1 MRAQSPIE
9 PIAVVGISLRLPGD
23 ANDLDGL
30 WKLLESGAP
39 AWTPVPADR
48 YNEDAFFHPNADD
61 LNGTSNHPGG
71 HFISGDVRDF
81 DHTFFRF
88 TKSQAAAIDPQQR
101 LLMELS
107 YEALESAG
115 ITLEQVKGSATSVYA
130 AVFPS
135 DYGGHL
141 YRDPLDLPTYYM
153 TGVQQTILANRI
165 SHVFDLRGP
174 SFTLDTACSGG
185 LVALHQACQSLR
197 DSESDTAIVGAS
209 NLILS
214 PDHFVGLS
222 NLHMLSSTGRCYP
235 FDIRGKGY
243 GRGEGVVVLVVKR
256 LEDAIRDRDPVRAIV
271 RSTAI
276 GQDGYTP
283 QSITYPNGQAQASL
297 ARTAYAR
304 AGLQPEEVAYVEA
317 HGTGTK
323 AGDKE
328 EMEGLIEVFA
338 DTSHRP
344 VPLYIGS
351 IKGAIGHTEA
361 AAGLASFAKSV
372 TMLERGL
379 IPPVA
384 GFEIPKSGLPFD
396 KMQIPTKVVPWPRV
410 ENITPRISINSF
422 GFGGANAH
430 CILEGSPESPGSIGG
445 NESTPRL
452 YTFSANSMASLKGLI
467 ESHLDWIEKRVE
479 MPLAD
484 LSYTLLHRRSALP
497 YRFSAV
503 ADDRQSLMDVLHQ
516 NLALAAV
523 KSASSKSDLI
533 MVFTGQGAQW
543 PGMGRELLSNDARS
557 GVFRDSILS
566 SRDILRTLG
575 ATWDLETE
583 LLRGADESRLNEAE
597 LAQPVSTAVQ
607 IALVQL
613 LRAHGARPNAVVG
626 HSAGEIAAAYAAGHL
641 SQATAIELSF
651 HRGFMAKAAEEK
663 GLGLGAMLS
672 VGMGEHDAARHLKDL
687 TKGRAVVACINS
699 PKSIT
704 ISGDADAVN
713 EFEERIVAFDKNI
726 FHRKLLVPTAY
737 HSHHMQAVADD
748 YRFRL
753 GNLDL
758 PQSSH
763 PSSKEEVMFVSSVTG
778 KPKTAGFDAEYWIAN
793 LTSPVHFS
801 DAVQTLC
808 KTRQQPGISTI
819 FAEIGPA
826 PVLAGPV
833 RQCLQDPDMP
843 KIAFEYQAP
852 LQRNV
857 SSVTSVLEFAGRMFE
872 LDVKI
877 DWNAVSTL
885 MPGMDMAKVRHDLP
899 AYTWDHSTKHWH
911 ESRVA
916 KAYRLRKEPYHDLCG
931 TLALDATDIEPRWRH
946 FLGRSTLPWLSDHVV
961 DGLTVFPGAGYCC
974 MAIEAIS
981 QLVRSRHSDRLLE
994 TVVLRDIEFKRG
1006 LVIPETGRVEL
1017 QLSFKPIPEA
1027 RFGFKFTITA
1037 IDDSG
1042 NWYEHCTGVVEGL
1055 LAETGVKNQPAQG
1068 VITNGYN
1075 IHISSELPSD
1085 NETVPRE
1092 VLYQEMDKMGNTYG
1106 PAFVSLDYETFS
1118 PDSLQAEASF
1128 QVLDIQ
1134 SMMPA
1139 KHQRPHIIHPST
1151 LDIVFHTALPLVSRR
1166 LGPGSKMPT
1175 KISEMLVSVDSALHV
1190 PGSLLQV
1197 SDSITSSHFRTAIT
1211 DISAAASN
1219 RSVLTIAGMEFRSLG
1234 ARDDE
1239 NLTDLREICYELD
1252 MQPAI
1257 DYARL
1262 DDLPTSPTLLDLIAR
1277 TTMSQHGLSLIGLG
1291 ASIDLTEEYLHAVSM
1306 YNKVLTYDFVDAS
1319 PGRFI
1324 EAAKRLDDYQVQFR
1338 TIKPGTRAVA
1348 RGFEPGTYN
1357 IVLVGSTRWLDQA
1370 AELVKSDGIV
1380 LLVLTGQ
1387 EAQDDRWRNALSKK
1401 GRVLEEQL
1409 SFSHENRLIAVTKLA
1424 ITPLPNKIRII
1435 SHSTNNTPAWVS
1447 AIHEHLVACNIDVSL
1462 ETLTLDSVKPLCT
1475 GASISMSKA
1484 DTVLVVDDIADSPI
1498 LLDSTTFSAAIELM
1512 KGQHRVVWIGPNEP
1526 ATFHQIEGVSRTA
1539 HAENDNLC
1547 LTTIHSSPSLLENP
1561 SGFSRLI
1568 DVVTDT
1574 VSRISNP
1581 QTPHAEREYRILSD
1595 GAVVVPRLHHS
1606 DKLNRAIDEK
1616 SSKHPVTELRSYVD
1630 GKHSLMLVPDDSGL
1644 YAHQDEVLNGP
1655 LTEDDIEM
1663 DIQAFSLAKLT
1674 SNLRFNGYAGTVIR
1688 VGPNVKNI
1696 SPGDRVVTISDDMG
1710 ANRLRVSQLLVGH
1723 MPKGMTY
1730 TTGAAVFLDAM
1741 TAVYAMCSLARL
1753 LSDRNTVLINGART
1767 SAGRA
1772 AIAVARSL
1780 GSRVTAMAADSK
1792 EARLLEAELGIGPD
1806 DVLLVRRS
1814 QYRRSA
1820 ADLFGHDL
1828 DLIVQA
1834 GDENLPTEV
1843 LAQIK
1848 PFGCVVVT
1856 SSSAKAVEQSTL
1868 PDNTSV
1874 HVVGIARL
1882 LHDQPDLAASLISK
1896 AAAVLDHMPLAGI
1909 DITTRS
1915 VAEAPQAIRLI
1926 NTGVHSKIV
1935 LQAEADSAVEVV
1947 LPQKHNYWANGDA
1960 TYLVAGGLG
1969 DIGQR
1974 ILTIMA
1980 ARGVKHVATLSRDP
1994 KPHVQC
2000 EVHSKLEAI
2009 QPGIKLYALKGN
2021 VSSKASIQAAA
2032 ASLVQQGAPP
2042 VRGVIMAA
2050 TYMNDR
2056 PLELLTFEDYL
2067 SVTKI
2072 KVDGTPALYQAFA
2085 SDDLKFFLSLSS
2097 VASIIGAQ
2105 AEASYNAGNALQDSL
2120 AHQEKQHGSGG
2131 TRFFTVNFGWIED
2144 AILTA
2149 GDDTREGAMD
2159 RAGFAKI
2166 KQGELARFFEYILD
2180 AVQDPETRFSQAVI
2194 GFDADSLGKST
2205 FPNSNIRSSM
2215 FNEVRDRR
2223 RPAGATNESDEGATG
2238 RTFDEVVAH
2247 GDIEEITD
2255 HISQATRTHLARLIS
2270 MDLEN
2275 IEVRQGSILALGLD
2289 SLVAVELRN
2298 WVMRQFDAPLQSME
2312 ILANQTIYALAEKI
2326 VGRSKKIAAVA

>member
-1 MRAQSPIE
+1 
-9 PIAVVGISLRLPGD
+9 
-23 ANDLDGL
+23 
-30 WKLLESGAP
+30 
-39 AWTPVPADR
+39 
-48 YNEDAFFHPNADD
+48 
-61 LNGTSNHPGG
+61 
-71 HFISGDVRDF
+71 
-81 DHTFFRF
+81 
-88 TKSQAAAIDPQQR
+88 
-101 LLMELS
+101 
-107 YEALESAG
+107 
-115 ITLEQVKGSATSVYA
+115 
-130 AVFPS
+130 
-135 DYGGHL
+135 
-141 YRDPLDLPTYYM
+141 
-153 TGVQQTILANRI
+153 
-165 SHVFDLRGP
+165 
-174 SFTLDTACSGG
+174 
-185 LVALHQACQSLR
+185 
-197 DSESDTAIVGAS
+197 
-209 NLILS
+209 
-214 PDHFVGLS
+214 
-222 NLHMLSSTGRCYP
+222 
-235 FDIRGKGY
+235 
-243 GRGEGVVVLVVKR
+243 
-256 LEDAIRDRDPVRAIV
+256 
-271 RSTAI
+271 
-276 GQDGYTP
+276 
-283 QSITYPNGQAQASL
+283 
-297 ARTAYAR
+297 
-304 AGLQPEEVAYVEA
+304 
-317 HGTGTK
+317 
-323 AGDKE
+323 
-328 EMEGLIEVFA
+328 
-338 DTSHRP
+338 
-344 VPLYIGS
+344 
-351 IKGAIGHTEA
+351 
-361 AAGLASFAKSV
+361 
-372 TMLERGL
+372 MLERGL

-396 KMQIPTKVVPWPRV
+396 KMQIPTKVVPWPQV

-430 CILEGSPESPGSIGG
+430 CILEGSPESSGSIDGIKLR
-445 NESTPRL
+445 PRL

-467 ESHLDWIEKRVE
+467 QSHLDWIEKRIE
-479 MPLAD
+479 TPLAD

-503 ADDRQSLMDVLHQ
+503 ADNRQSLMDILNQ

-523 KSASSKSDLI
+523 KAASTKSDLI

-543 PGMGRELLSNDARS
+543 PGMGRELLSNDAPS

-583 LLRGADESRLNEAE
+583 LLRGADKSRLNEAE
-597 LAQPVSTAVQ
+597 LAQPASTAVQ

-613 LRAHGARPNAVVG
+613 LRAHGVRPNAVVG

-641 SQATAIELSF
+641 SQTTAMKLSF
-651 HRGFMAKAAEEK
+651 HRGFMARAVKEK

-672 VGMGEHDAARHLKDL
+672 VGMGEHDAARHLEGL

-704 ISGDADAVN
+704 VSGDADAVD

-748 YRFRL
+748 YRVRL
-753 GNLDL
+753 GSLDL
-758 PQSSH
+758 PEGTH
-763 PSSKEEVMFVSSVTG
+763 PAPEDQVMFVSSVTG
-778 KPKTAGFDAEYWIAN
+778 KPKTTSFDAEYWIAN
-793 LTSPVHFS
+793 LTSPVRFS
-801 DAVQTLC
+801 EAAQTLSR
-808 KTRQQPGISTI
+808 TRQQPGLPTI
-819 FAEIGPA
+819 FVEIGPA

-833 RQCLQDPDMP
+833 RQCLQDPNMP

-857 SSVTSVLEFAGRMFE
+857 NSTTSVLTFAGKMFE
-872 LDVKI
+872 LGVKM
-877 DWNAVSTL
+877 DWRAVSTL

-911 ESRVA
+911 ESRVG

-931 TLALDATDIEPRWRH
+931 TVALDATDIEPRWRH
-946 FLGRSTLPWLSDHVV
+946 FLGRSTLPWLADHVV

-981 QLVRSRHSDRLLE
+981 QLVRIRHPDRILE
-994 TVVLRDIEFKRG
+994 TVVLRDAEFKRG
-1006 LVIPETGRVEL
+1006 LVIPETERVEL
-1017 QLSFKPIPEA
+1017 QLSFKPTPEA
-1027 RFGFKFTITA
+1027 EFGFAFTITA
-1037 IDDSG
+1037 IDDSE

-1055 LAETGVKNQPAQG
+1055 LAETGVANQPTQG
-1068 VITNGYN
+1068 VIRNGC
-1075 IHISSELPSD
+1075 HVHKSSELPSD
-1085 NETVPRE
+1085 SETVPRE
-1092 VLYQEMDKMGNTYG
+1092 ALYQEMDNMGNTYG
-1106 PAFVSLDYETFS
+1106 PAFVSLDYATFS

-1139 KHQRPHIIHPST
+1139 KHQRPHIVHPST

-1166 LGPGSKMPT
+1166 LGPGSIMPT
-1175 KISEMLVSVDSALHV
+1175 KISEMIVSVDSALYV

-1197 SDSITSSHFRTAIT
+1197 SDSITFSHFRTAIT
-1211 DISAAASN
+1211 DIAAAASN

-1239 NLTDLREICYELD
+1239 ELPDLREICYELD

-1257 DYARL
+1257 CYARL
-1262 DDLPTSPTLLDLIAR
+1262 EDLPTSPTLLDLMAR
-1277 TTMSQHGLSLIGLG
+1277 TAISQHGLSLIGLG

-1319 PGRFI
+1319 PGRFV
-1324 EAAKRLDDYQVQFR
+1324 EAAKRLGDYQVQYR
-1338 TIKPGTRAVA
+1338 TIKPGTKAVA
-1348 RGFEPGTYN
+1348 RGFEPGTFD

-1380 LLVLTGQ
+1380 LLVLAGQ
-1387 EAQDDRWRNALSKK
+1387 EAKNDRWRNALSKK
-1401 GRVLEEQL
+1401 GGVLKEQL
-1409 SFSHENRLIAVTKLA
+1409 SFSHENRLIAVAKLA
-1424 ITPLPNKIRII
+1424 TTQLSGRIRIL
-1435 SHSTNNTPAWVS
+1435 SHSTDSPPAWVS
-1447 AIHEHLVACNIDVSL
+1447 AIHEHLVACNTDVSL
-1462 ETLTLDSVKPLCT
+1462 ETLTLDSVKPPCD
-1475 GASISMSKA
+1475 GASTSMSKA
-1484 DTVLVVDDIADSPI
+1484 DTVIVVDDIADSPI
-1498 LLDSTTFSAAIELM
+1498 LLDPRCFSAAIDLM
-1512 KGQHRVVWIGPNEP
+1512 KGHNPVVWISPNEP
-1526 ATFHQIEGVSRTA
+1526 STFHQIEGVARTA
-1539 HAENDNLC
+1539 HAENDDLR
-1547 LTTIHSSPSLLENP
+1547 LSTIHLSPRLLEN
-1561 SGFSRLI
+1561 SSKSSRLLG
-1568 DVVTDT
+1568 VVADT
-1574 VSRISNP
+1574 VGRASNLH
-1581 QTPHAEREYRILSD
+1581 TPHSEREYRILSD

-1606 DKLNRAIDEK
+1606 DKLNRAIDEQ
-1616 SSKHPVTELRSYVD
+1616 SSKNPETELQTYLDV
-1630 GKHSLMLVPDDSGL
+1630 KHSLMLVPDDSGL
-1644 YAHQDEVLNGP
+1644 YAHQDEVVDAP
-1655 LTEDDIEM
+1655 LAEDDIVVE
-1663 DIQAFSLAKLT
+1663 IQAFSLAKTT
-1674 SNLRFNGYAGTVIR
+1674 SSLRFNEYAGTVIR
-1688 VGPNVKNI
+1688 VGPNVKSI
-1696 SPGDRVVTISDDMG
+1696 SPGDRVVTISDGMG
-1710 ANRLRVSQLLVGH
+1710 FNRLRVAQALAGH
-1723 MPKGMTY
+1723 MPKGITY
-1730 TTGAAVFLDAM
+1730 TTGAAVFLDAI
-1741 TAVYAMCSLARL
+1741 TAVYAMCSLACL
-1753 LSDRNTVLINGART
+1753 PSDRNTVLINGART

-1772 AIAVARSL
+1772 AIAVARSP
-1780 GSRVTAMAADSK
+1780 GSRVTAIAADNK
-1792 EARLLEAELGIGPD
+1792 EARLLEAELGIAPD
-1806 DVLLVRRS
+1806 DILVVRRS

-1820 ADLFGHDL
+1820 ADMFGHDL

-1834 GDENLPTEV
+1834 GDENLPAEV

-1856 SSSAKAVEQSTL
+1856 SASAKAVEQSTL
-1868 PDNTSV
+1868 PENTSV

-1882 LHDQPDLAASLISK
+1882 LHDRPDLATTLINK
-1896 AAAVLDHMPLAGI
+1896 AAAVLELIPLTGM
-1909 DITTRS
+1909 DVTTRS
-1915 VAEAPQAIRLI
+1915 VAEAPQATRLI

-1947 LPQKHNYWANGDA
+1947 LPQKHNYWADDDA

-1980 ARGVKHVATLSRDP
+1980 ARGAKHVATLSRDP

-2000 EVHSKLEAI
+2000 EVHSRLRAI
-2009 QPGIKLYALKGN
+2009 QPGISLYTLRGN

-2032 ASLVQQGAPP
+2032 ASLAQQGAPP
-2042 VRGVIMAA
+2042 VRGIIMAA

-2097 VASIIGAQ
+2097 VATIIGAQ

-2205 FPNSNIRSSM
+2205 FPNNNIQSSM

-2223 RPAGATNESDEGATG
+2223 RPAGITNESDENSTG
-2238 RTFDEVVAH
+2238 RTFDEVVAD